1 MDKGEPYGCRN
12 KTVTKPGFKNLIY
25 KPIIQKVNTK
35 GNSLQTCNF
44 HGWKGGVNSQK
55 CPECVEIEKKIT
67 ERLSHTKFK
76 NIAGI
81 DYIEGANSIDGI
93 RIWLR
98 CNMGHKLI
106 YAMKDIPRGCRVCS
120 SEKYLSPKYRSNAI
134 KLDIKKEEEY
144 RRKQGELFAEAR
156 QLFEMKSYSNTGH
169 QDINSEVQKC
179 IENHPNIS
187 YETAYA
193 LTYILKFGY
202 EPYKLFQVPN
212 TITSENK
219 ISILKRINSYF
230 RTQARLIHPDKN
242 DHPRSADAFH
252 ILSNAYNQIKNYVE
266 NKV

>member
-1 MDKGEPYGCRN
+1 MDKGEPYGCRS
-12 KTVTKPGFKNLIY
+12 KSVIKPEFKNFLY
-25 KPIIQKVNTK
+25 KPSVQKVNAI
-35 GNSLQTCNF
+35 GNNVYICNF
-44 HGWKGGVNSQK
+44 HGWKGGRNSQK
-55 CPECVEIEKKIT
+55 CPECVEIEKKIM

-76 NIAGI
+76 NVAGI
-81 DYIEGANSIDGI
+81 DYIEGTNTLEGM

-106 YAMKDIPRGCRVCS
+106 YAMKDISRGCRVCS
-120 SEKYLSPKYRSNAI
+120 SEKYLSPKYRNNAI

-144 RRKQGELFAEAR
+144 RRKQGELIAEAK
-156 QLFEMKSYSNTGH
+156 QIFEMKSNT
-169 QDINSEVQKC
+169 NSGNQNIDLEVQEC
-179 IENHPNIS
+179 IDNHPNIS

-212 TITSENK
+212 IITSENK
-219 ISILKRINSYF
+219 VSILKRINTYF
-230 RTQARLIHPDKN
+230 RTQARLIHPDKS

-252 ILSNAYNQIKNYVE
+252 ILSNAYNQIKNYLE